1 METDL
6 DDERF
11 LPDAHAH
18 VDVDLTLPDDTA
30 NVPPLK
36 RINDGTERDA
46 KRVKHGEPGA
56 IGATISNKY
65 CGSCT
70 IALTSRR
77 IDLNIMTDNDPRT
90 HAVVRA
96 VGYLTSILSDP
107 PKFKL
112 VGHVASLYLHQLAAY
127 TAVDF
132 LGWNPTTESIDKVK
146 FPALCGGCGLR
157 PARLHLPQCCNRPV
171 TVPSTFE
178 RFRAAIV
185 VAAHAEQVGVSIG
198 CTFLDVFAQWG
209 RLRPAYIKHPTTAY
223 DQAVL
228 TDQWK
233 MICTVLDVLSVHGTR
248 LLPPQLLELELT
260 VLSNIDQLQRWLT
273 LGNVDLFGMAL
284 YSLTL
289 FPYTGSVVDV
299 CQDVLVETQHP
310 TLGYWGLHD
319 DVIPFLDLLRFKT
332 TGQVGTSDE
341 SNNPLL
347 AAVQQY
353 LSTRAVGK
361 QSEQTP
367 VPVCQGGSFGWKRYT
382 RECVRHVAPVVSHA
396 ALTMNDLSIFEGLK
410 FDNGEVFDLSQATGT
425 TLDDAIDVEEVDDD
439 DDDEDQVEQDAIG
452 QEDLEEDWQVNS

>member
-90 HAVVRA
+90 H
-96 VGYLTSILSDP
+96 
-107 PKFKL
+107 
-112 VGHVASLYLHQLAAY
+112 AY

-332 TGQVGTSDE
+332 T
-341 SNNPLL
+341 
-347 AAVQQY
+347 
-353 LSTRAVGK
+353 
-361 QSEQTP
+361 
-367 VPVCQGGSFGWKRYT
+367 
-382 RECVRHVAPVVSHA
+382 VSC
-396 ALTMNDLSIFEGLK
+396 L
-410 FDNGEVFDLSQATGT
+410 
-425 TLDDAIDVEEVDDD
+425 
-439 DDDEDQVEQDAIG
+439 
-452 QEDLEEDWQVNS
+452 

>member
-1 METDL
+1 MTCRL
-6 DDERF
+6 H
-11 LPDAHAH
+11 HAH
-18 VDVDLTLPDDTA
+18 MPNGL
-30 NVPPLK
+30 
-36 RINDGTERDA
+36 
-46 KRVKHGEPGA
+46 
-56 IGATISNKY
+56 
-65 CGSCT
+65 
-70 IALTSRR
+70 
-77 IDLNIMTDNDPRT
+77 
-90 HAVVRA
+90 
-96 VGYLTSILSDP
+96 
-107 PKFKL
+107 
-112 VGHVASLYLHQLAAY
+112 VASLQSHAQKYNV
-127 TAVDF
+127 VDF

-248 LLPPQLLELELT
+248 LVPPQLLELELA

-289 FPYTGSVVDV
+289 FPHTGSVVDV

-361 QSEQTP
+361 QSEQPP
-367 VPVCQGGSFGWKRYT
+367 VPVGQGGSSGWKRYT

-410 FDNGEVFDLSQATGT
+410 FDNGEVFDLSQATTGT

-452 QEDLEEDWQVNS
+452 QEDLEEDWQVTS